1 MADLASGPATYFL
14 DASKAF
20 ANWREFPLENYPRM
34 AKFVADNYQLVAN
47 VDGVR
52 ILRWKS
58 CRFTKGP

>member
-1 MADLASGPATYFL
+1 
-14 DASKAF
+14 
-20 ANWREFPLENYPRM
+20 M

-58 CRFTKGP
+58 CRPLSKGP